1 MNYFLVRFCKIYGA
15 SFRSMIERI
24 ALCRD
29 YASLRS
35 VSVGNV
41 TAFASLGSLAL
52 AIYYKI

>member
-29 YASLRS
+29 YALLRS

>member
-35 VSVGNV
+35 VSVGNGPR
-41 TAFASLGSLAL
+41 SRRLDRWRLQS
-52 AIYYKI
+52 KI